1 MWCKKYDWENVCHSN
16 KQLRQSKHND
26 INMLESEQGSYR
38 QEWDADKDL
47 LVRMLRICIKKE
59 KEIFAE

>member
-1 MWCKKYDWENVCHSN
+1 MWCKKYNWENVCRSN

-38 QEWDADKDL
+38 QEWDADKDI